1 MLIKEV
7 GHLLYMIP
15 MYTTACFGDKAF
27 PQIQRI
33 PDEDYM
39 GALMS
44 DKRND
49 RWLQCTILINTKDYD
64 IDECMKD
71 IELFEQFYY
80 NEGCHSLSAQ
90 DKIFLFFDF
99 I

>member
-1 MLIKEV
+1 
-7 GHLLYMIP
+7 MIP
-15 MYTTACFGDKAF
+15 IYTTACFGDKAF
-27 PQIQRI
+27 PQNQRI

-80 NEGCHSLSAQ
+80 NERCHSLSAQ
-90 DKIFLFFDF
+90 DKIF
-99 I
+99 

>member
-1 MLIKEV
+1 
-7 GHLLYMIP
+7 MIP
-15 MYTTACFGDKAF
+15 IYTTVCFGDKAF
-27 PQIQRI
+27 PQVQRI

-49 RWLQCTILINTKDYD
+49 VWLQCTILINTKDYD

-80 NEGCHSLSAQ
+80 NERCHSLNAQ

>member
-1 MLIKEV
+1 
-7 GHLLYMIP
+7 MIP
-15 MYTTACFGDKAF
+15 IYTTVCFGDKAF
-27 PQIQRI
+27 PQVQRI
-33 PDEDYM
+33 PDEDYI

-49 RWLQCTILINTKDYD
+49 VWLQCTILINTKDYD

-80 NEGCHSLSAQ
+80 NERCHSLSAQ

>member
-15 MYTTACFGDKAF
+15 IYTTACFGDKAF

-49 RWLQCTILINTKDYD
+49 RWLQNTKDYD

-80 NEGCHSLSAQ
+80 NERCHSLSAQ

>member
-1 MLIKEV
+1 
-7 GHLLYMIP
+7 MIP
-15 MYTTACFGDKAF
+15 IYTTACFGDKAF

-80 NEGCHSLSAQ
+80 NERCHSLNAQ
-90 DKIFLFFDF
+90 DKIFLFFYF

>member
-1 MLIKEV
+1 
-7 GHLLYMIP
+7 MIP
-15 MYTTACFGDKAF
+15 IYTTTCFGDKAF
-27 PQIQRI
+27 SQIQRI

-80 NEGCHSLSAQ
+80 NERCHSLSAQ
-90 DKIFLFFDF
+90 DKIFF
-99 I
+99 IF

>member
-15 MYTTACFGDKAF
+15 IYTTVCFGDKAF
-27 PQIQRI
+27 PQVQRI

-49 RWLQCTILINTKDYD
+49 VWSQCTILINTKDYD

-80 NEGCHSLSAQ
+80 NEECHSLSAQ

>member
-1 MLIKEV
+1 MLIEEV
-7 GHLLYMIP
+7 GHLLCMIP
-15 MYTTACFGDKAF
+15 IYATACFGDKAL
-27 PQIQRI
+27 PQIERI

-49 RWLQCTILINTKDYD
+49 IWLQCTILINTKDYD

-80 NEGCHSLSAQ
+80 DEGRHSLRAQ

>member
-1 MLIKEV
+1 
-7 GHLLYMIP
+7 MIP
-15 MYTTACFGDKAF
+15 IYTTACFGDKAF

-64 IDECMKD
+64 IDEYMKD

-80 NEGCHSLSAQ
+80 NERCHSLSAQ

>member
-1 MLIKEV
+1 
-7 GHLLYMIP
+7 MIP
-15 MYTTACFGDKAF
+15 IYTTACFGDKAF

-80 NEGCHSLSAQ
+80 IERCHSLSTQ

>member
-1 MLIKEV
+1 
-7 GHLLYMIP
+7 MIP

-49 RWLQCTILINTKDYD
+49 IWLQCTILINTKDYD
-64 IDECMKD
+64 IDKCMKD

-80 NEGCHSLSAQ
+80 NEACHSLSAQ

>member
-7 GHLLYMIP
+7 GHLLCMIP
-15 MYTTACFGDKAF
+15 IYTTACFGDKAF

-49 RWLQCTILINTKDYD
+49 IWL
-64 IDECMKD
+64 
-71 IELFEQFYY
+71 
-80 NEGCHSLSAQ
+80 
-90 DKIFLFFDF
+90 
-99 I
+99 

>member
-15 MYTTACFGDKAF
+15 IYTTACFGDKAF

-33 PDEDYM
+33 PDEDCM

-80 NEGCHSLSAQ
+80 NERCHSLSAQ

>member
-1 MLIKEV
+1 
-7 GHLLYMIP
+7 MIP
-15 MYTTACFGDKAF
+15 IYTTACFGDKAF

-80 NEGCHSLSAQ
+80 NERCHSLSAQ
-90 DKIFLFFDF
+90 DKIFLFFVF
-99 I
+99 LILYR

>member
-1 MLIKEV
+1 
-7 GHLLYMIP
+7 MIP
-15 MYTTACFGDKAF
+15 IYTTACFGDKAF

-39 GALMS
+39 GVLMS

-80 NEGCHSLSAQ
+80 NERCYSLNAQ

>member
-1 MLIKEV
+1 
-7 GHLLYMIP
+7 
-15 MYTTACFGDKAF
+15 
-27 PQIQRI
+27 
-33 PDEDYM
+33 
-39 GALMS
+39 MS

-49 RWLQCTILINTKDYD
+49 VWLQCTILINTKDYD

-80 NEGCHSLSAQ
+80 NERCHSLSAQ

>member
-7 GHLLYMIP
+7 GHLLCMIP
-15 MYTTACFGDKAF
+15 IYTTICFGDKAF

-44 DKRND
+44 DKIND
-49 RWLQCTILINTKDYD
+49 RWLLCTILINTKDYD

-90 DKIFLFFDF
+90 DKICLFFDF

>member
-15 MYTTACFGDKAF
+15 IYTTVCFGDKAF
-27 PQIQRI
+27 PQVQRI

-80 NEGCHSLSAQ
+80 NERCHSLSAQ

>member
-1 MLIKEV
+1 
-7 GHLLYMIP
+7 MIP
-15 MYTTACFGDKAF
+15 IYTTACFGDKAF

-80 NEGCHSLSAQ
+80 NERCQSLNAQ

>member
-1 MLIKEV
+1 
-7 GHLLYMIP
+7 MIP
-15 MYTTACFGDKAF
+15 IYTTAYFGDKAF

-80 NEGCHSLSAQ
+80 NERCHSLSAQ